1 MAATRTWIHYIAK
14 AKVCIRCHAS
24 VLQTQQIHVFHSQA
38 QSLGIQ
44 PYCER
49 ARDRSLLSQGES
61 VLLQLILLGLTRLV
75 SHVPTCFVFI
85 SLSTSN
91 EAIISSVCKCNAT
104 PPTQSLL
111 HLITRRQEIVL
122 GNPLDLP
129 VRRLRCLHF
138 DWKMHPRA
146 VLALVLHEWRFPQQI
161 PTSLL
166 QTCHLKITA
175 IPRTKPTDLPFLY
188 KPDLSMPSVV
198 SRSYF
203 MRSIG
208 SECWQVVTKQYI
220 LIP

>member
-1 MAATRTWIHYIAK
+1 MKYLASSHG
-14 AKVCIRCHAS
+14 CHTDVDSLYCKSESLHQMSCLSTSNTANSRLSLAS
-24 VLQTQQIHVFHSQA
+24 SIVGDSTVLREGQR
-38 QSLGIQ
+38 
-44 PYCER
+44 PE
-49 ARDRSLLSQGES
+49 
-61 VLLQLILLGLTRLV
+61 LTI
-75 SHVPTCFVFI
+75 T
-85 SLSTSN
+85 STSN

-111 HLITRRQEIVL
+111 HLITRRREIVL

-138 DWKMHPRA
+138 DWKMQPRA
-146 VLALVLHEWRFPQQI
+146 VLALVLHEWRFPQQT